1 MPTLA
6 YEYWYNEYIHFH
18 YSLFISQ
25 NALPATAAAFGQGTG
40 NILLDNVVCQGNE
53 SSILDCRTNPVGTND
68 CEHSEDVGVIC
79 QSGKGLNISHS
90 VRLP

>member
-1 MPTLA
+1 MYPCYLLMMV
-6 YEYWYNEYIHFH
+6 F
-18 YSLFISQ
+18 SPFSQ

-53 SSILDCRTNPVGTND
+53 SSILDCQTNPVGTND

-79 QSGKGLNISHS
+79 QNSKGLSIKCLRIVH
-90 VRLP
+90 V